1 MRDTSSLVKWT
12 GDVTLDGKKLRLH
25 DEASF
30 RRHYS
35 QFAGQKIELTIQV
48 YQPPR
53 SDAQHK
59 YWHGCVVPI
68 LAEYCGY
75 TTDEMHEALKQR
87 FLSEEDANGLTRV
100 KSTRELSRSE
110 FVQFVETVCQW
121 AAEMGCVVP
130 PPR

>member
-1 MRDTSSLVKWT
+1 MA
-12 GDVTLDGKKLRLH
+12 LDGKKLRLD

-35 QFAGQKIELTIQV
+35 QFAGQKVELTIQP
-48 YQPPR
+48 YQPVR
-53 SDAQHK
+53 SDAQHR
-59 YWHGCVVPI
+59 YWHGVVVPL
-68 LAEYCGY
+68 LAEFCGY

-100 KSTRELSRSE
+100 RSTRELSRKE
-110 FVQFVETVCQW
+110 FVEFVETVCQF
-121 AAEMGCVVP
+121 AAELGLVIP